1 LVNAPP
7 TGREFD
13 TETLM
18 NYGPTFDEMV
28 RRLIAL
34 AIFGSASFA
43 FLAQGANHSFAEEQ
57 MADGSSSKRL
67 RSQTIQSLPYHLLNQ
82 QTQNKINEVL
92 QKPSVYR
99 RLPVTSI
106 NADPDYFRFLTRYPE
121 VIVSIWQLMG
131 ITNMTTDRTGP
142 FTISTND
149 GAGTIS
155 ELELIY
161 GDQNLHIF
169 YGKGTYEGPI
179 LKRTLSGRCVL
190 VLKTENSAQQDGTL
204 VTTSQLDVFLKID
217 NATAG
222 WVAKTIQPL
231 VGSTADHNFIQSL
244 KFVQRLNETTAKNG
258 PGVQHMG
265 TRLDISTDVRQ
276 KFNDVVNLVFQRAV
290 NASVPD
296 DVRSTARPASL
307 ESRSLAPPQPSRNL
321 NAGET
326 LRPGYAAPPSQ
337 APAFENLRDTG
348 RNYQYQPQ
356 TIVPA
361 SYSTGLVEPRP
372 SGYPSMRFEDHY
384 DLPPRSN
391 QPLRYV
397 VPPASRLPD
406 RVYPDY
412 RAHQPSRFDPFG
424 RPLGA
429 DSETAGWQRR

>member
-1 LVNAPP
+1 
-7 TGREFD
+7 
-13 TETLM
+13 M
-18 NYGPTFDEMV
+18 NYGPTFDDLV

-34 AIFGSASFA
+34 AIFGSATFA
-43 FLAQGANHSFAEEQ
+43 FLAYGANHSLGEEQ
-57 MADGSSSKRL
+57 VDSGSSSKRL
-67 RSQTIQSLPYHLLNQ
+67 RTQTIQSLPYHLLNQ
-82 QTQNKINEVL
+82 QTQDKINEVL

-121 VIVSIWQLMG
+121 VIVSVWQLMG
-131 ITNMTTDRTGP
+131 ITNMTTERTGP

-155 ELELIY
+155 DLELVY

-179 LKRTLSGRCVL
+179 LKRSLSGRCVL
-190 VLKTENSAQQDGTL
+190 VLKTESSAEKDGTP

-244 KFVQRLNETTAKNG
+244 KFVQRLNDTTSKNG

-265 TRLDISTDVRQ
+265 TRLNISADVRQ

-296 DVRSTARPASL
+296 DGRGVIRPASL
-307 ESRSLAPPQPSRNL
+307 ESRSLAPPEPTRNL
-321 NAGET
+321 NVGEP
-326 LRPGYAAPPSQ
+326 LRQGYPAPSSQ
-337 APAFENLRDTG
+337 TPAFENLRDNG
-348 RNYQYQPQ
+348 RNYRYPSQPQ
-356 TIVPA
+356 AVVPA
-361 SYSTGLVEPRP
+361 SYSSGGVDPRADV
-372 SGYPSMRFEDHY
+372 STFQTLRFEDVY
-384 DLPPRSN
+384 DLPSRSDQPR
-391 QPLRYV
+391 RY
-397 VPPASRLPD
+397 VPPATPVPNR
-406 RVYPDY
+406 RYPDY
-412 RAHQPSRFDPFG
+412 RAKYPARYDLFG
-424 RPLGA
+424 RPLGMNRN
-429 DSETAGWQRR
+429 SSMGWQR